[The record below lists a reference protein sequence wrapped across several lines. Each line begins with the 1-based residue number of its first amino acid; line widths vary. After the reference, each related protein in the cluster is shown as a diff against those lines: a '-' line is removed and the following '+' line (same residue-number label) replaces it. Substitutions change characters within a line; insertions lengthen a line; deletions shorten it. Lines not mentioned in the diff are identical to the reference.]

1 MSPIEVEMKTDSCV
15 QGFRMLIGNPQ
26 ARSTSEAKKYRQ
38 LTYTCLQNLNTRW
51 PETVNFPTT
60 ECPGGIMTN
69 VRFPT

>member
-1 MSPIEVEMKTDSCV
+1 MTPKEIQTKLTAAC

-26 ARSTSEAKKYRQ
+26 ARSTTEAKKYRQ